1 MFVADTNIL
10 ASFAAARELKLLL
23 KALSVERIFISPA
36 VRHEIEMG
44 LHHGARHLQEIMD
57 RVETGAIRVL
67 DLEPED
73 QERMTTLP
81 FGFGAGEREGV
92 ALCSL
97 YDATLLSNDSQVRRY
112 CKQHG
117 IACLDLTR
125 LLRLLWLKN
134 VATQAHVKT
143 MIVRME
149 KVEHLVLK
157 EPERIFAP
165 HVK

>member
-1 MFVADTNIL
+1 
-10 ASFAAARELKLLL
+10 
-23 KALSVERIFISPA
+23 
-36 VRHEIEMG
+36 
-44 LHHGARHLQEIMD
+44 
-57 RVETGAIRVL
+57 
-67 DLEPED
+67 
-73 QERMTTLP
+73 MTTLP

-92 ALCSL
+92 ALCSR